1 MMKMEC
7 TCAQGGHSAPI
18 ETIEMSSGAIQKL
31 PEILKDYSH
40 ICIVSDE
47 NTYEVAGKRAETL
60 LKAAGKKIDTCV
72 LPAGALASAES
83 VGTLLIEVG
92 KCPDP
97 YDIEGENLLP
107 EYILAVG
114 GGSVNDVSR
123 MVAYRLGLPYGVCGT
138 APSMD
143 GYVSVVAPLLVR
155 NKKIVYTCTTARH
168 VIIDLDI
175 CAEAPERLLFAGIG
189 DMIGKSVAILDW
201 ELSKMLT
208 GEYYCEKTARMVL
221 EAADLCTQKAF
232 NITKRDPE
240 DIKAIAGGLITSG
253 LGIAYTGSS
262 RPASGTEH
270 MIGQTWEVIGLELGH
285 APQLHGIEV
294 GQATFTAILMYK
306 RLYETTEDERIKA
319 LVAPYLPAFD
329 KVIEL
334 QKSIHIPFAVHDKQE
349 FLDGIYRGRTFRERY
364 TLLQYLYDRGL
375 LEEYAEYSFD
385 ATMALE

>member
-7 TCAQGGHSAPI
+7 TCAQKCHTAPI
-18 ETIEMSSGAIQKL
+18 ETIEMSSGAIEML
-31 PEILKDYSH
+31 PQILEKYNF
-40 ICIVSDE
+40 ICVVSDE
-47 NTYEVAGKRAETL
+47 NTYVVAGKRVEDL
-60 LKAAGKKIDTCV
+60 LKAAGKKIHTCV
-72 LPAGALASAES
+72 LPAGALASAEN

-92 KCPDP
+92 KCPEP
-97 YDIEGENLLP
+97 YNIEGENTLP

-114 GGSVNDVSR
+114 SGSVNDISR
-123 MVAYRLGLPYGVCGT
+123 VVAYRLGLPYGVCGT

-175 CAEAPERLLFAGIG
+175 CAKAPDELLFAGIG
-189 DMIGKSVAILDW
+189 DMIGKPIAILDW
-201 ELSKMLT
+201 ELSRMLT
-208 GEYYCEKTARMVL
+208 GEYYCEKTAKMVL
-221 EAADLCTQKAF
+221 EAADTCIQKAF

-270 MIGQTWEVIGLELGH
+270 MIGQTWEVIGLEKEH
-285 APQLHGIEV
+285 PPQLHGIEV

-306 RLYETTEDERIKA
+306 RLYETTTDKKIKA
-319 LVAPYLPAFD
+319 LIAPYLPAFD
-329 KVIEL
+329 RVIEL
-334 QKSIHIPFAVHDKQE
+334 QKKIHIPFAVHDKQE
-349 FLDGIYRGRTFRERY
+349 FLDGVYRGRTFRERY
-364 TLLQYLYDRGL
+364 TLLQYLYDRDL
-375 LEEYAEYSFD
+375 LEEYAQWAFD
-385 ATMALE
+385 KTMELE